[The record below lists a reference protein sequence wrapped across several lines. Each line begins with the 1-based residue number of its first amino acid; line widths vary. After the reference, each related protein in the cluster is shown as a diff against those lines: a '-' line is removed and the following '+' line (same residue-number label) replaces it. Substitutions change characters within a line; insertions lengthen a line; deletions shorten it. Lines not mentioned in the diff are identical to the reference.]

1 MKPSVTAAAGC
12 DIPGLLVRGIQ
23 GNRTNKRH
31 FISISIYLSI
41 SISICLF
48 IYMLAVG
55 LVTNSCLTLV
65 TPQTVARQAPL
76 PMGFSRQGYWSGLP
90 FPAPGDL
97 PDPGIKLESPVLW
110 ADSLPAEPPETP
122 LLLCSHLFLRSFLS
136 LCPPVLWLPMQESGF
151 LPPSQELMFPGRLVC
166 LDWLAWCRRTES
178 SPTACGDS
186 RKG

>member
-97 PDPGIKLESPVLW
+97 PDPGFKPRSPALTGFFTT
-110 ADSLPAEPPETP
+110 EPPENP
-122 LLLCSHLFLRSFLS
+122 KGKVIVFLNNNKIIIVS
-136 LCPPVLWLPMQESGF
+136 LKSEI
-151 LPPSQELMFPGRLVC
+151 
-166 LDWLAWCRRTES
+166 
-178 SPTACGDS
+178 
-186 RKG
+186 

>member
-97 PDPGIKLESPVLW
+97 PDPGIKPESPALAGVLYRVTW
-110 ADSLPAEPPETP
+110 EACCAVRWHHITEFWPYRYWQKWCVPFLGWPIKSPYTP
-122 LLLCSHLFLRSFLS
+122 SVVSPLI
-136 LCPPVLWLPMQESGF
+136 CPG
-151 LPPSQELMFPGRLVC
+151 
-166 LDWLAWCRRTES
+166 
-178 SPTACGDS
+178 
-186 RKG
+186 

>member
-76 PMGFSRQGYWSGLP
+76 PMGFSRQGYWSGLR
-90 FPAPGDL
+90 DN
-97 PDPGIKLESPVLW
+97 IHLE
-110 ADSLPAEPPETP
+110 EKEGRKEGREGEEGKEENKEEGKREEKME
-122 LLLCSHLFLRSFLS
+122 SHTK
-136 LCPPVLWLPMQESGF
+136 VY
-151 LPPSQELMFPGRLVC
+151 
-166 LDWLAWCRRTES
+166 
-178 SPTACGDS
+178 
-186 RKG
+186 

>member
-97 PDPGIKLESPVLW
+97 PDPGIRPGSPALQ
-110 ADSLPAEPPETP
+110 ADSLPTE
-122 LLLCSHLFLRSFLS
+122 LKGK
-136 LCPPVLWLPMQESGF
+136 PMY
-151 LPPSQELMFPGRLVC
+151 MYMYICMYICIYVYI
-166 LDWLAWCRRTES
+166 
-178 SPTACGDS
+178 
-186 RKG
+186 

>member
-97 PDPGIKLESPVLW
+97 PDPGIRPGSPALQ
-110 ADSLPAEPPETP
+110 ADSLPTELKGKPIYIHIYIHMCRNNIMFMKKIRFAN
-122 LLLCSHLFLRSFLS
+122 LLYYSISF
-136 LCPPVLWLPMQESGF
+136 QQIE
-151 LPPSQELMFPGRLVC
+151 
-166 LDWLAWCRRTES
+166 
-178 SPTACGDS
+178 
-186 RKG
+186 

>member
-97 PDPGIKLESPVLW
+97 PDPGIRPGSPALQ
-110 ADSLPAEPPETP
+110 ADSLLTEPPGKPKNTGVESQS
-122 LLLCSHLFLRSFLS
+122 LLQGIFLT
-136 LCPPVLWLPMQESGF
+136 QESDQG
-151 LPPSQELMFPGRLVC
+151 LLH
-166 LDWLAWCRRTES
+166 CRRILYQLSHQGS
-178 SPTACGDS
+178 SKSLIANPDF
-186 RKG
+186 